1 MVTEI
6 RESMVT
12 MTNKK
17 SPTTQQVLIATSILS
32 AFLATIIIIGEVY
45 GK

>member
-12 MTNKK
+12 MTKK
-17 SPTTQQVLIATSILS
+17 PPTTQILVATSVLA
-32 AFLATIIIIGEVY
+32 AFLATIIVIGEVY